1 MPELPEVETV
11 RSGLEPVLRGRRF
24 VRVEQRRKDLR
35 FPLPDRFAER
45 LTGRKVERLD
55 RRAKYILVHLD
66 GGEVLVIHLGMT
78 GRFSVTLSQRSE
90 RSTGVPSPL
99 VGEGQGGGDCRTS
112 AVGIPPTPNPSPQGG
127 GESARR
133 SGRRS
138 NTPSPRLQGE
148 GRGEGQPRTPK
159 QGPAPHPNPLPA
171 EERGEGIGE
180 YTYAHGRE
188 AKHDHLVF
196 TMSGG
201 AVVTYNDARRF
212 GYMELI
218 PSGELDAHAYFA
230 GLGVE
235 PLGHDLTPEYLAR
248 RSAAKKVD
256 LKALLMDQRVV
267 AGLGN
272 IYVCEALFRAG
283 LSPSKQAARLATK
296 TAKPT
301 PAARRLVP
309 QIKAVLREAIGAGGS
324 TLRDYK
330 QADGSIGAF
339 QNAFQVYGREGE
351 PCSRRGCR
359 GRVRRK
365 TQGGRSTFH
374 CPVCQR

>member
-11 RSGLEPVLRGRRF
+11 RAGLEPVLRGSRF

-78 GRFSVTLSQRSE
+78 GRFSVK
-90 RSTGVPSPL
+90 
-99 VGEGQGGGDCRTS
+99 
-112 AVGIPPTPNPSPQGG
+112 A
-127 GESARR
+127 
-133 SGRRS
+133 
-138 NTPSPRLQGE
+138 PSPR
-148 GRGEGQPRTPK
+148 K
-159 QGPAPHPNPLPA
+159 
-171 EERGEGIGE
+171 RGEGIQLGD
-180 YTYAHGRE
+180 YTYEHGRE

-212 GYMELI
+212 GYMALI
-218 PSGELDAHAYFA
+218 QSGELDAHAYFA

-256 LKALLMDQRVV
+256 LKALLMDQRII

-283 LSPSKQAARLATK
+283 LSPSKPAARLATK

-309 QIKAVLREAIGAGGS
+309 QIKAVLQEAIRAGGS

-359 GRVRRK
+359 GR
-365 TQGGRSTFH
+365 
-374 CPVCQR
+374 